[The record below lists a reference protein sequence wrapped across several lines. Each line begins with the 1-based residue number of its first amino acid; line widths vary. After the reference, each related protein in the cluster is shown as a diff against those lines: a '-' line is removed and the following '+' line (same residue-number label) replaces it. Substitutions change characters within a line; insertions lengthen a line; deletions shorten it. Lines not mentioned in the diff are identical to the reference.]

1 MSITI
6 EATCA
11 PVQEAIKEIASPK
24 PSRVWSVFRRVF
36 NVVKAVG
43 IMGLG
48 GCGVV
53 FMALGGRLFPPVGAA
68 MLVCSAV
75 SGFFALR
82 SAWTSR
88 AGRMDR
94 QLDRHEALINKHD
107 GLIDKHDGLVERH
120 EGVVERHEVIIGK
133 HDELLIR
140 HESAT
145 ETLDGEINKLSKI
158 VDGLMELR
166 TEMRNNLSE
175 SRAALKELGD
185 STSTIEQ
192 AGAMVAACAEEMSRA
207 MDVLLGLP
215 AMQRPP
221 KAAPKPVV
229 HFEKVDAAN
238 PFDDDYISPA
248 PPLPNCGDISSP
260 PQSIEDNIAKIR
272 RGDATVS
279 MKASADV
286 SGGLS
291 TRELLNRPHIIYAYD
306 NNGELQR
313 YMTRPEAKKK

>member
-11 PVQEAIKEIASPK
+11 PVQEVVKEIVSPK
-24 PSRVWSVFRRVF
+24 PSKVWSVFRRVF

-82 SAWTSR
+82 SAWNSR
-88 AGRMDR
+88 AGRMDK

-120 EGVVERHEVIIGK
+120 EGVVERHEEIIGK

-140 HESAT
+140 QEAAT
-145 ETLDGEINKLSKI
+145 ETLDGEINKLAKI

-166 TEMRNNLSE
+166 VEMRNNLSE
-175 SRAALKELGD
+175 SRAALKEL
-185 STSTIEQ
+185 SESSSTIEQ

-207 MDVLLGLP
+207 MDVLLTLP

-221 KAAPKPVV
+221 KLAPKPTMQ
-229 HFEKVDAAN
+229 FAKVDAGN
-238 PFDDDYISPA
+238 PFEVDDDSIS
-248 PPLPNCGDISSP
+248 LP
-260 PQSIEDNIAKIR
+260 PQPIEDNVAKIR
-272 RGDATVS
+272 RGSATVS
-279 MKASADV
+279 MKASAEI
-286 SGGLS
+286 SGGVT

-306 NNGELQR
+306 DKGELQR
-313 YMTRPEAKKK
+313 YMTRPEGKKK